1 MVKKLKIKTG
11 TIVETS
17 KTVVINSK
25 LGDNELSGSPSREER
40 KREASKP
47 LYLIRYE

>member
-1 MVKKLKIKTG
+1 MKTKG
-11 TIVETS
+11 ATIVETS
-17 KTVVINSK
+17 KAVVISSRASDIEQLDNISK
-25 LGDNELSGSPSREER
+25 EER